1 MNVTDFLTTA
11 RADQGYQTRF
21 SGHSSE
27 REAHLPSVPVP
38 PLRPSALPEPK
49 AVPETESE

>member
-11 RADQGYQTRF
+11 RADQGYQTCF

-27 REAHLPSVPVP
+27 REAHLPSVPV
-38 PLRPSALPEPK
+38 LLLHPSALPESK
-49 AVPETESE
+49 AVTETEGE